1 MNLNINSMK
10 IKFVND
16 QFAQSVSNSI
26 HPNFKTIFL
35 FDHFPKID
43 ILEYYTNEILQTQME
58 IILQKKRIIDTPF
71 GFWSDGIL

>member
-1 MNLNINSMK
+1 MNLNIDSMK

-16 QFAQSVSNSI
+16 QFARSVSNII

-43 ILEYYTNEILQTQME
+43 ILEYYTNEIL
-58 IILQKKRIIDTPF
+58 
-71 GFWSDGIL
+71 